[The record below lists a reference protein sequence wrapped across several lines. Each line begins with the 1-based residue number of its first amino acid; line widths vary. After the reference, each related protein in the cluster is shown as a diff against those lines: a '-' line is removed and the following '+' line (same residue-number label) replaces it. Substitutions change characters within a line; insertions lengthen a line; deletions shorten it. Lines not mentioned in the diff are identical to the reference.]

1 MPRECFFLETTVA
14 EYTCRLSQGPNM
26 WPFADKRVYL
36 TTDPACSTIIK
47 SSEADRGTYKKEK
60 EEKKRNIEWRAA
72 RPGKWGGSN
81 AARPP
86 AAEGS
91 CLRL

>member
-60 EEKKRNIEWRAA
+60 EGKKGISSGGQPGRA
-72 RPGKWGGSN
+72 SE
-81 AARPP
+81 AAVTLLALPP
-86 AAEGS
+86 
-91 CLRL
+91 LREAV